1 MRVCDYCRE
10 PRALTEIIIPD
21 RAFTHAG
28 EIKPGFD
35 KHEICNKCALE
46 LSKKIAEWI
55 MENNYHG

>member
-10 PRALTEIIIPD
+10 PREVTEIIIPD
-21 RAFTHAG
+21 RSFPYAG
-28 EIKPGFD
+28 ELRPGFD

-55 MENNYHG
+55 RENSLHG